1 MATPPPAPAPGTT
14 TASRREQP
22 SLPYRPPDGY
32 TFLSLRWRRAQA
44 EVSFK
49 EVERALKTKLRQ
61 DINLKGDD
69 IKKVFE
75 YDVKKDGDS
84 GAWWFRFIVEIG
96 DSAFEHVVQEIGSG
110 KSSNLTLCA
119 EEDAFKPRPPPRAP
133 TPPPKPVELTPEPP
147 HKKQKLSRAPKESA
161 PLPSLPVIDFP
172 TALVVPSSPPPRPV
186 AVPEDSPW
194 FLAFDDVPP
203 PDYAMFDQ
211 MRWDHSRPML
221 RFVNDA
227 PSSFSLSPSMESSDL
242 PTSPATPASPVTP
255 LADGTNLP
263 RDSRRTSSSKRA
275 APPSLPLIP
284 TAFHIPPPIRTP
296 SLPEMPT
303 ATPFDLRVPSSSP
316 DKLPLRSTKS
326 PALPSMPTSTSFLIP
341 PVEHLQLPEDQF
353 AAQMKKARAG
363 ISGSLPGVPRKRK
376 ISDRDSTSRAATPL
390 EGFASATDLPLL
402 SADA

>member
-1 MATPPPAPAPGTT
+1 MASPSPTT
-14 TASRREQP
+14 TSAQRRDST
-22 SLPYRPPDGY
+22 SLPFRPPDSY
-32 TFLSLRWRRAQA
+32 SFLSLRWRRAQA

-75 YDVKKDGDS
+75 YDVRRDGDS
-84 GAWWFRFIVEIG
+84 GAWWFRFIVEIHK
-96 DSAFEHVVQEIGSG
+96 SAFEHVVHEIGSA

-119 EEDAFKPRPPPRAP
+119 EEDSYKAPPPPRVP
-133 TPPPKPVELTPEPP
+133 TPSPPKALELTPEPP
-147 HKKQKLSRAPKESA
+147 FKKQKLSKHSSDT
-161 PLPSLPVIDFP
+161 LPALPIIDFP

-186 AVPEDSPW
+186 HVPEDSPW
-194 FLAFDDVPP
+194 YLAFDDTPA
-203 PDYAMFDQ
+203 PDCAIFDC

-227 PSSFSLSPSMESSDL
+227 HSSFAHSPSMESSDL
-242 PTSPATPASPVTP
+242 PTSPATPMSPVTP

-263 RDSRRTSSSKRA
+263 RDVSRRTSSLKRTHTPA
-275 APPSLPLIP
+275 ALPSLPTSFQIP
-284 TAFHIPPPIRTP
+284 QPIRTP

-303 ATPFDLRVPSSSP
+303 GSSLRVSSSA
-316 DKLPLRSTKS
+316 DKNPYCATRS
-326 PALPSMPTSTSFLIP
+326 PAPPSLPSMPTSTSSYLLP
-341 PVEHLQLPEDQF
+341 PPIDHPAPEDQF

-376 ISDRDSTSRAATPL
+376 LADLDSTSRAVTPL
-390 EGFASATDLPLL
+390 EGFASAPELPML